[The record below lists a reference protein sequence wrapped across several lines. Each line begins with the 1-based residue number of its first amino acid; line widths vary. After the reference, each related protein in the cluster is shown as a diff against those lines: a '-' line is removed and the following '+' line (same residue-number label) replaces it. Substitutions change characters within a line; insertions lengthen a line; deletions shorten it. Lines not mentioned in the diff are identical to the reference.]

1 MTRFSFAP
9 EVDRRPIDTRSAVV
23 FRLECPPSRKY
34 PDAVKK
40 WETRTAWAVAMN
52 RPQRM
57 PGPVRIQLEF
67 PEERGRTLSDDII
80 DPILQMLDKYRIIDG
95 NHRTIV
101 RELTARF
108 AHVGDVLV
116 TIESAVSVER
126 RSA

>member
-34 PDAVKK
+34 PEAVKK
-40 WETRTAWAVAMN
+40 WEMRTAWAVAQN

-57 PGPVRIQLEF
+57 PGPVRIKLEF
-67 PEERGRTLSDDII
+67 QEERGRTLSDDII
-80 DPILQMLDKYRIIDG
+80 DPILNLLDRYSIIDA
-95 NHRTIV
+95 NHRTVV
-101 RELTARF
+101 REVTARF

-116 TIESAVSVER
+116 TIESAVTLER
-126 RSA
+126 RAA